1 MDEHTE
7 FIKIGPRRQRVSEIT
22 HYQVFRLVD
31 KDGLAIT
38 SSGKEKYELRV
49 YLESGEHNYT
59 PKQTYLEVPG
69 LESDIMKMALFL
81 DEIFDPIDLIES
93 VNSDDED

>member
-1 MDEHTE
+1 MDEYTD

-38 SSGKEKYELRV
+38 SAGEEKHELRV
-49 YLESGEHNYT
+49 YIQSGERNYT
-59 PKQTYLEVPG
+59 PKQAYLEVPG
-69 LESDIMKMALFL
+69 LESDIMKMAAFL
-81 DEIFDPIDLIES
+81 DEIFSPIDLIDS
-93 VNSDDED
+93 VNSESED